1 MIKRILILC
10 ILLAVTA
17 YLIVAVTVFNRKP
30 ENQVCKGME
39 LVVKDSID
47 YGFITETEV
56 KNLLKQKNLY
66 PGKKRIGTINVRLLE
81 ETLSRHPFISKA
93 ECYLTSGGKVGIE
106 VYQRIPILRIM
117 SSNGDNYYIDQS
129 GKIMSAAGKSVHVA
143 VATGFIDRKFAQNEL
158 YQLGLYLQQNPFWK
172 AQVEQINVTP
182 RKELE
187 IVPRVGD
194 HILFLGKATDFEEK
208 FSKLQT
214 FYSKVLNR
222 IGWNKYERISIE
234 FNNQIIGTKKEE

>member
-194 HILFLGKATDFEEK
+194 HILF
-208 FSKLQT
+208 
-214 FYSKVLNR
+214 
-222 IGWNKYERISIE
+222 
-234 FNNQIIGTKKEE
+234 

>member
-66 PGKKRIGTINVRLLE
+66 PEKKRIGTINVRLLE
-81 ETLSRHPFISKA
+81 ETLSRHP
-93 ECYLTSGGKVGIE
+93 L
-106 VYQRIPILRIM
+106 
-117 SSNGDNYYIDQS
+117 
-129 GKIMSAAGKSVHVA
+129 SVRQN
-143 VATGFIDRKFAQNEL
+143 ATL
-158 YQLGLYLQQNPFWK
+158 HP
-172 AQVEQINVTP
+172 
-182 RKELE
+182 
-187 IVPRVGD
+187 
-194 HILFLGKATDFEEK
+194 EEK
-208 FSKLQT
+208 SGSRSISAFRFSE
-214 FYSKVLNR
+214 S
-222 IGWNKYERISIE
+222 
-234 FNNQIIGTKKEE
+234 

>member
-66 PGKKRIGTINVRLLE
+66 PEKKRIGTINVRLLE

-208 FSKLQT
+208 FSKLLT

>member
-1 MIKRILILC
+1 MIKRIFILC

-66 PGKKRIGTINVRLLE
+66 PEKKRIGTINVRLLE

-172 AQVEQINVTP
+172 AQIEQINVTP

-187 IVPRVGD
+187 IVPRVETIFFFRKSD
-194 HILFLGKATDFEEK
+194 
-208 FSKLQT
+208 
-214 FYSKVLNR
+214 
-222 IGWNKYERISIE
+222 
-234 FNNQIIGTKKEE
+234 

>member
-47 YGFITETEV
+47 YDFITETEV

-66 PGKKRIGTINVRLLE
+66 PEKKRIGTINVRLLE

>member
-66 PGKKRIGTINVRLLE
+66 PEKKRIGTINVRLLE

-93 ECYLTSGGKVGIE
+93 ECYLTSEGKVGIE

-143 VATGFIDRKFAQNEL
+143 VATGFIDWKFAQNEL

-208 FSKLQT
+208 FSNLQT

>member
-66 PGKKRIGTINVRLLE
+66 PEKKRIGTINVRLLE

-129 GKIMSAAGKSVHVA
+129 GKIMSAAG
-143 VATGFIDRKFAQNEL
+143 
-158 YQLGLYLQQNPFWK
+158 
-172 AQVEQINVTP
+172 
-182 RKELE
+182 
-187 IVPRVGD
+187 
-194 HILFLGKATDFEEK
+194 
-208 FSKLQT
+208 
-214 FYSKVLNR
+214 
-222 IGWNKYERISIE
+222 
-234 FNNQIIGTKKEE
+234 NQYM

>member
-30 ENQVCKGME
+30 ENQVYKGME

-66 PGKKRIGTINVRLLE
+66 PEKKRIGTINVRLLE

>member
-66 PGKKRIGTINVRLLE
+66 PEKKTY
-81 ETLSRHPFISKA
+81 RHNQCPP
-93 ECYLTSGGKVGIE
+93 VG
-106 VYQRIPILRIM
+106 RNSFP
-117 SSNGDNYYIDQS
+117 
-129 GKIMSAAGKSVHVA
+129 
-143 VATGFIDRKFAQNEL
+143 TPL
-158 YQLGLYLQQNPFWK
+158 YQ
-172 AQVEQINVTP
+172 
-182 RKELE
+182 
-187 IVPRVGD
+187 
-194 HILFLGKATDFEEK
+194 
-208 FSKLQT
+208 
-214 FYSKVLNR
+214 
-222 IGWNKYERISIE
+222 
-234 FNNQIIGTKKEE
+234 

>member
-66 PGKKRIGTINVRLLE
+66 PEKKRIGTINVRLLE

-143 VATGFIDRKFAQNEL
+143 VATGFIDCISSDFTSSKTLSGKRK
-158 YQLGLYLQQNPFWK
+158 
-172 AQVEQINVTP
+172 
-182 RKELE
+182 
-187 IVPRVGD
+187 
-194 HILFLGKATDFEEK
+194 
-208 FSKLQT
+208 
-214 FYSKVLNR
+214 
-222 IGWNKYERISIE
+222 
-234 FNNQIIGTKKEE
+234 

>member
-66 PGKKRIGTINVRLLE
+66 PEKKRIGTINVRLLE

-93 ECYLTSGGKVGIE
+93 ECYLTSGGKGGIE

>member
-66 PGKKRIGTINVRLLE
+66 PEKKRIGTINVRLLE

-143 VATGFIDRKFAQNEL
+143 VATGFIDWKFAQNEL

>member
-1 MIKRILILC
+1 MIKRIFILC

-66 PGKKRIGTINVRLLE
+66 PEKKRIGTINVRLLE

-117 SSNGDNYYIDQS
+117 SSHGDTYSLDHP
-129 GKIMSAAGKSVHVA
+129 GKIMSAPGKSVHVA
-143 VATGFIDRKFAQNEL
+143 GATGFIARKFAQNEL

-172 AQVEQINVTP
+172 AQIEQINVTP

>member
-66 PGKKRIGTINVRLLE
+66 PEKKRIGTINVRLLE

-214 FYSKVLNR
+214 FDSKVLNR

>member
-30 ENQVCKGME
+30 ENQVFKGME

-66 PGKKRIGTINVRLLE
+66 PEKKRIGTINVCLLE

>member
-10 ILLAVTA
+10 ILVAVSI
-17 YLIVAVTVFNRKP
+17 YLIVAVTIFNRKP

-39 LVVKDSID
+39 LVVKDSVD
-47 YGFITETEV
+47 YGFITEAEV
-56 KNLLKQKNLY
+56 TKLLKQKNLY
-66 PGKKRIGTINVRLLE
+66 PEKKRIGTINVRQLE
-81 ETLSRHPFISKA
+81 EVLSQHPFISRA

-106 VYQRIPILRIM
+106 IYQRIPLLRIM
-117 SSNGDNYYIDQS
+117 SSNGDNYYIDHS
-129 GKIMSAAGKSVHVA
+129 GKIMNATGKPIHVA
-143 VATGFIDRKFAQNEL
+143 VATGFIDRKFAQQEL
-158 YQLGLYLQQNPFWK
+158 YELGLYLQRNPFWK

-182 RKELE
+182 KKEL
-187 IVPRVGD
+187 D
-194 HILFLGKATDFEEK
+194 ILFLGKPGNYKEK

-234 FNNQIIGTKKEE
+234 FNNQIIGTKKED

>member
-66 PGKKRIGTINVRLLE
+66 PGKKRIGTINVRLLK

>member
-66 PGKKRIGTINVRLLE
+66 PEKKRIGTINVRLLE

-93 ECYLTSGGKVGIE
+93 ECYLTSGGKVEIE

>member
-66 PGKKRIGTINVRLLE
+66 PEKNV
-81 ETLSRHPFISKA
+81 SA
-93 ECYLTSGGKVGIE
+93 
-106 VYQRIPILRIM
+106 
-117 SSNGDNYYIDQS
+117 QS
-129 GKIMSAAGKSVHVA
+129 MSACWKKLFPDTPLSVRQN
-143 VATGFIDRKFAQNEL
+143 ATL
-158 YQLGLYLQQNPFWK
+158 HP
-172 AQVEQINVTP
+172 
-182 RKELE
+182 
-187 IVPRVGD
+187 
-194 HILFLGKATDFEEK
+194 EEK
-208 FSKLQT
+208 SGSRSISAFRFSE
-214 FYSKVLNR
+214 S
-222 IGWNKYERISIE
+222 
-234 FNNQIIGTKKEE
+234 

>member
-172 AQVEQINVTP
+172 AQEEQINVTP

>member
-66 PGKKRIGTINVRLLE
+66 PEKKRIGTINVRLLE

-187 IVPRVGD
+187 IVPCVGD